1 MACCCPSVIHQPTLC
16 KEIQM
21 KFNLL
26 KSAMAVIMTVA
37 IPVFAFCGDKSDF
50 KIDPKTNNGQ
60 KWRIGYYEGGE
71 YIDYKGTLIA
81 TVKGLMEIGWIEQMV
96 IPEVIGERTDQIWQ
110 WLASDLRSDYIEFV
124 ADAHYSANWD
134 DNLREKIMKKITN
147 RLNNQKDID
156 LMIAMGTWAGKD
168 LANDTHDTPV
178 MVLTASDAVGA
189 GIIKNIEDSGF
200 SHVHAHV
207 DPSRYERQIEI
218 FHDIMKF
225 KRLGIAYEDTVDGRS
240 YASLD
245 IIEKVAADKN
255 FEIIRCFTKSDIVNQ
270 DLAGKSV
277 LGCFEKLVPKV
288 DAIYVTLQGGVNSK
302 TVPKLAEIA
311 NKRHIPTFSQSGS
324 DEVKSGFLLSI
335 SHGSFKYVGLFH
347 AKTFAS
353 VFNGVKPNQLDQVF
367 EGPPKIAINLK
378 TAELIGFNPP
388 MVLLG
393 AADEMYNDIVS
404 SR

>member
-1 MACCCPSVIHQPTLC
+1 MDELNCR

-26 KSAMAVIMTVA
+26 KLAVAVMLAVA
-37 IPVFAFCGDKSDF
+37 IPVMAVSSEKPKFS
-50 KIDPKTNNGQ
+50 IDPKTNNGQ

-81 TVKGLMEIGWIEQMV
+81 TVKGLMEIGWIDQMV
-96 IPEVIGERTDQIWQ
+96 IPQVDGEGTDQIWQ
-110 WLASDLRSDYIEFV
+110 WLAADLRSDYIEFV
-124 ADAHYSANWD
+124 ADGHYSANWD
-134 DNLREKIMKKITN
+134 DNLREKMAQEIVH
-147 RLNNQKDID
+147 RLNNRKDID

-168 LANDTHDTPV
+168 LANDQHDTPV

-189 GIIKNIEDSGF
+189 GIIKSDQDSGF
-200 SHVHAHV
+200 AHVHAHV
-207 DPSRYERQIEI
+207 DPSRYERQVEI

-225 KRLGIAYEDTVDGRS
+225 KKLGVAYEDTVDGRS

-245 IIEKVAADKN
+245 IIKKVSADKK
-255 FEIIRCFTKSDIVNQ
+255 FEIVSCFTKSDIADQ

-277 LGCFEKLVPKV
+277 IGCFEKLVPEV

-302 TVPKLAEIA
+302 TIPKLAEIA
-311 NKRHIPTFSQSGS
+311 NKNHIPTFSQSGS
-324 DEVKSGFLLSI
+324 DEVKNGFLLSI

-353 VFNGVKPNQLDQVF
+353 VFNGAQPNQLDQVF

-378 TAELIGFNPP
+378 TAELIGFDPP

-393 AADEMYNDIVS
+393 AADEMYDEIVS